1 MFGYGSLIAPKGLDG
16 RGFSKTY
23 RRSADKPGFF
33 EQVLLQGYSRCTTNF
48 GSKTGEYWSIYPN
61 DLGSTWGMLFPID
74 QPNYRK
80 IKMNEGA
87 WFTKSKRKR
96 YFRGYL
102 MHEVSDCIELSKNL
116 THRDLVFTVVYPFTH
131 PQMNPDPM
139 PLNRVYYNN
148 CLSYAH
154 SMEAMGIYHEMKNY
168 EKNHFS

>member
-1 MFGYGSLIAPKGLDG
+1 MALYIFGYGSLVAPKGLDG

-102 MHEVSDCIELSKNL
+102 MHEVS
-116 THRDLVFTVVYPFTH
+116 V
-131 PQMNPDPM
+131 
-139 PLNRVYYNN
+139 
-148 CLSYAH
+148 
-154 SMEAMGIYHEMKNY
+154 
-168 EKNHFS
+168 